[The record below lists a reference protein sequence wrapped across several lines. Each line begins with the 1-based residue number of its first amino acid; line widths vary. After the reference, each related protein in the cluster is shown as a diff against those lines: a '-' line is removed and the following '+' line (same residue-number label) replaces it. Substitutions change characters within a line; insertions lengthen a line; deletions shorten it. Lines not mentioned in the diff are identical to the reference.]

1 MSKVAEQT
9 VGDALARCVA
19 GDRQAFGEIVREHQS
34 MVYSV
39 ALHFLRSPSM
49 AEDLAQDVFLE
60 LYRNLGSIKSGE
72 HLRFWLRK
80 VTCHRSIDRVRRR
93 KPGGM
98 LSLEDVPEPAVAA
111 RVRDPLLEEKLWRL
125 VATLPDKSRMV
136 VILRYQEDMELR
148 EIAEVMEIP
157 INTVKSSIDRALE
170 LLRRK
175 LSRSLGGVK
184 V

>member
-1 MSKVAEQT
+1 VSKAVEQT
-9 VGDALARCVA
+9 VDDALARCVA
-19 GDRQAFGEIVREHQS
+19 GDRSAFGEIVREHQS
-34 MVYSV
+34 MVYSL

-80 VTCHRSIDRVRRR
+80 VTCHRSIDRVRR
-93 KPGGM
+93 GHGNGTV
-98 LSLEDVPEPAVAA
+98 SLEDVPEPAVAA
-111 RVRDPLLEEKLWRL
+111 QARDLLLEEKLWRL
-125 VATLPDKSRMV
+125 VGTLPDKSRMA
-136 VILRYQEDMELR
+136 VILRYQEELELR

-175 LSRSLGGVK
+175 LACSMGGVK

>member
-1 MSKVAEQT
+1 LSKVAVQT
-9 VGDALARCVA
+9 VDNALERCVA
-19 GDRQAFGEIVREHQS
+19 GERSAFGEIVREHQS
-34 MVYSV
+34 MVYSL

-60 LYRNLGSIKSGE
+60 LYRNLGSMKSGE

-80 VTCHRSIDRVRRR
+80 VTCHRSIDRVRR
-93 KPGGM
+93 GHGNGTV
-98 LSLEDVPEPAVAA
+98 SLEDVPEPAAA
-111 RVRDPLLEEKLWRL
+111 AVVRDPLLEEKLWRM
-125 VATLPDKSRMV
+125 VGTLPDKSRMA
-136 VILRYQEDMELR
+136 VILRYQEELELR

-157 INTVKSSIDRALE
+157 INTVKSSIERALE

-175 LSRSLGGVK
+175 LARSMGGVK